1 MDGVVGVDAA
11 PGGGADHRLDGGTQ
25 VRSPGRAEAAGDL
38 AVDRH
43 RPESALAA
51 VVVRRRVGVLEEG
64 EQAVAHG
71 EVAPAQPLTTAV
83 AWLQG
88 QNPVQLPFQ
97 TTAVFPSGAGLERMA
112 ATGEHDGPEQERLQ
126 PRGKDGVTRLDR
138 IAQVAQLV
146 RQTDLPKVG
155 MAAL

>member
-25 VRSPGRAEAAGDL
+25 VWPPGRTEAAGDL

-51 VVVRRRVGVLEEG
+51 VVVRRRLRVLEEG
-64 EQAVAHG
+64 EQAVAHR
-71 EVAPAQPLTTAV
+71 EVAPAQPLTAAMT
-83 AWLQG
+83 WLQR

-97 TTAVFPSGAGLERMA
+97 AEAVFPSGAGLERMA
-112 ATGEHDGPEQERLQ
+112 ATGEHDHAQSRSAFS
-126 PRGKDGVTRLDR
+126 RGAKT
-138 IAQVAQLV
+138 ASPAS
-146 RQTDLPKVG
+146 T
-155 MAAL
+155 